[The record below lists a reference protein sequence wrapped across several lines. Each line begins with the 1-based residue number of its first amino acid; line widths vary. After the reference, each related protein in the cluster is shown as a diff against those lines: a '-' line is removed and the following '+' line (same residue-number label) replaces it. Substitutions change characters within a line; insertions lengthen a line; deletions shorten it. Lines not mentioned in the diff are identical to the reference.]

1 MADFIEV
8 ADPAGAKNLAKKLLN
23 PKRDRIVVVVSIASD
38 GVAPWIGLDE
48 LVSQASEFADI
59 YLINSMSA
67 SWEFAEN
74 MPEGTQ
80 VYGGAGRCYPL
91 GNEFVTNTVV
101 SPVRMAHN
109 QSEGELATQNL
120 LSDVFK
126 QVYARGLLTES
137 GKLGSVEVSGK
148 VKGFAAGRAVVQL
161 ENAEYVSIVAE
172 LTFPNSK
179 IEELFSVRQ
188 KVTGILQSEH
198 KRLDVS
204 HQAQAPDAALAD
216 YQIDD
221 IVLGRVQYAGHQIVQ
236 LMIYPATNSPAVLVN
251 VPISRITSDLSEDLR
266 DMFVVGDVV
275 RARVVS
281 REPVWQL
288 ELSDLSDETAFK
300 QAPAIF
306 AGGPPWINLLE
317 LEAQPES
324 SNQSELRT
332 SDSEVDPDLLKQ
344 GRKLTNQ
351 LLLDIAN
358 RKAQETELIKQIKSL
373 GAHLEHAEGQRDIF
387 RVQFKNEEKRNNKLE
402 TELAKLRVQLRKAKL
417 SKGQSFEVPTFANHE
432 DGFRYRVLTRW
443 AIRIPIGEQL
453 TKRLPEY
460 RIGDSFLTS
469 VKEVQGISE
478 DKIADVVVEILLGTA
493 QESSSREV
501 HPLREG
507 TGASERQVTRSDG
520 AKCWRASLQIGTP
533 SARRIHY
540 WVLPDGLIE
549 LSRVAL
555 HDDFNP

>member
-8 ADPAGAKNLAKKLLN
+8 ADPVGAKNLAKKLLD
-23 PKRDRIVVVVSIASD
+23 PKRDRILVAVSIASD
-38 GVAPWIGLDE
+38 GVAPWIDLNE
-48 LVSQASEFADI
+48 LVRQASEFADI

-91 GNEFVTNTVV
+91 SDGFVTNKTV

-109 QSEGELATQNL
+109 QSEGEVATQSL
-120 LSDVFK
+120 LTDVYK
-126 QVYARGLLTES
+126 QVYAHGLLTES
-137 GKLGSVEVSGK
+137 RKVGALEVSGK
-148 VKGFAAGRAVVQL
+148 VIGFAAGRALVQL
-161 ENAEYVSIVAE
+161 ENSEYVSIVAE

-179 IEELFSVRQ
+179 IEELFSVKQR
-188 KVTGILQSEH
+188 VSGILQSEYR
-198 KRLDVS
+198 RLDVS
-204 HQAQAPDAALAD
+204 HQAQAPDVALAD

-236 LMIYPATNSPAVLVN
+236 LMIYPATSSPAVLVN
-251 VPISRITSDLSEDLR
+251 IPISRITENLSEDLR

-288 ELSDLSDETAFK
+288 ELSDISDEVPFK
-300 QAPAIF
+300 QAPPIF
-306 AGGPPWINLLE
+306 AGGPAWINLLE

-332 SDSEVDPDLLKQ
+332 SESEVDPDLVKQ
-344 GRKLTNQ
+344 GRKLTKQ

-358 RKAQETELIKQIKSL
+358 RKAQETELIKQIRSL

-387 RVQFKNEEKRNNKLE
+387 RVQFKNEEKRNNQLE
-402 TELAKLRVQLRKAKL
+402 TELAKLRAQLRRAKL
-417 SKGQSFEVPTFANHE
+417 SKGGSFEVPTFANHE

-443 AIRIPIGEQL
+443 AIRIPIGEQPA
-453 TKRLPEY
+453 KRLPDY
-460 RIGDSFLTS
+460 LISDSFLSS

-493 QESSSREV
+493 QESNSREV
-501 HPLREG
+501 HHLREG
-507 TGASERQVTRSDG
+507 SGASERQVTRSDG
-520 AKCWRASLQIGTP
+520 ATCWRASLQVGSP

-540 WVLPDGLIE
+540 WVLPGGLIE